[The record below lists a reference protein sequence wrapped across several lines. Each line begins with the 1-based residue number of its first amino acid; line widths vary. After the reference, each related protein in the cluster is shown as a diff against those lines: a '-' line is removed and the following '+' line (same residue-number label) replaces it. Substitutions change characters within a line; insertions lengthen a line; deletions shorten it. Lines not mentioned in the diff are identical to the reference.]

1 MIRKKINQYLSR
13 EFGIGPHDMDIKF
26 TAFGTRYRIPQFCI
40 LWNIIRGLQ
49 VAYFSICL
57 YLIIV
62 GLIIIG
68 W

>member
-1 MIRKKINQYLSR
+1 MIRKKINQYLNR
-13 EFGIGPHDMDIKF
+13 KFGIGPNDMDIKF

-40 LWNIIRGLQ
+40 LWGIMRGLQ

-68 W
+68 G

>member
-13 EFGIGPHDMDIKF
+13 EFSIGPRDMDIRF

-68 W
+68 G

>member
-1 MIRKKINQYLSR
+1 MRKKINQYLSR
-13 EFGIGPHDMDIKF
+13 EFGIGPSDMDIRF

-68 W
+68 G